1 MGKNQY
7 EKTFIFSHSSVL
19 AAIARYLILT
29 ALNRERK
36 TNFCSEWVIMIQE
49 KADEKAKWKH
59 YVLGCLVKIS
69 LFVFSLLI
77 QILLLTSIRIFQNQS
92 VRQPASTWKTESFSA

>member
-49 KADEKAKWKH
+49 KADEKAK
-59 YVLGCLVKIS
+59 
-69 LFVFSLLI
+69 
-77 QILLLTSIRIFQNQS
+77 
-92 VRQPASTWKTESFSA
+92 